1 MQQDID
7 SLKIQVATLTA
18 IVDSLRNSSSIPF
31 DIGAAFGDRLGTS
44 VTFGSPGSTT
54 YLKTVNESGV
64 ATYSVANAMDGR
76 IPLVINGTT
85 FNIPFYL

>member
-1 MQQDID
+1 MQQELD
-7 SLKIQVATLTA
+7 SLKIQVAALTQV
-18 IVDSLRNSSSIPF
+18 IDSMRSSSSIPF
-31 DIGAAFGDRLGTS
+31 DIGAAFGDRLGNG